1 MAKRGWV
8 CRTYLDERENRN
20 LTAKAREAGITVSA
34 FIRKSIE
41 NCEVRAAAPADLYK
55 LILEIRRV
63 GNNLDQILAI
73 ANTKGLLDASQLR
86 EALTDLRNVEKMI
99 ADTYSQ
105 VPVRRHIK

>member
-8 CRTYLDERENRN
+8 CRCRLTESEHRN
-20 LTAKAREAGITVSA
+20 LTAKARDAGITVSVFMRNA
-34 FIRKSIE
+34 IE
-41 NCEVRAAAPADLYK
+41 NCEVRAAPPADLYK

-99 ADTYSQ
+99 ADAYSQ
-105 VPVRRHIK
+105 VPVQRHIK